1 MSKVL
6 DEWALAVM
14 SVGRVV
20 LVPASVWQEVNAS
33 QVLDRLYLSSH
44 FVGLLVFVI
53 KEAGFVAL
61 AVSQIRTQ
69 VVISEWRE
77 KEGRKERKTRHTHR
91 DWGKGTERQTER
103 DRATELERLK
113 NRQRKT
119 DKERRES
126 ERDISIVTEAGFV
139 TPTVSQIRTQSVIRC
154 KRKGEKRKGG
164 GTDRQTDRQRLRETC
179 RAHGRTLT
187 LARAF
192 SRSSTSALSSLT
204 SSPSFLHF
212 SPNSPASSSWSSRRS
227 SSSFSCCS

>member
-1 MSKVL
+1 ML

-20 LVPASVWQEVNAS
+20 LVPASVWQEVNAP
-33 QVLDRLYLSSH
+33 QVLDRLSLSSH

-53 KEAGFVAL
+53 KEAEFVAL

-69 VVISEWRE
+69 MFSNVISEWRE

-154 KRKGEKRKGG
+154 KRKERKKGREEG
-164 GTDRQTDRQRLRETC
+164 QTDRQIDRD
-179 RAHGRTLT
+179 
-187 LARAF
+187 
-192 SRSSTSALSSLT
+192 
-204 SSPSFLHF
+204 
-212 SPNSPASSSWSSRRS
+212 
-227 SSSFSCCS
+227 